1 MLFDDRLATVLRNPA
16 QSEPAVRTQ
25 YRQLLDLL
33 GSARGAERTEWVE
46 AAYARLGE
54 LAQHLP
60 AAVQSAILRTP
71 GLRLRDRTLVAW
83 LAEGEP
89 QAAAAV
95 MATAELTENDWLY
108 LIPRLP
114 MSARGF
120 LRHRRGLPFS
130 ARQVLERLGVGDL
143 VLPEPESM
151 LPAANPG
158 QPIAAPEPE
167 SPAPEADESD
177 AGISALVKR
186 IEAFQRT
193 RRQAPAPA
201 PPRPADPDY
210 RPLPEAAGPGHRP
223 LPEARTVDFASDARG
238 QVIWAD
244 PAVAP
249 LVVGLI
255 LGPARPGAVAQ
266 LDQVTIGAL
275 AQRRPIRGGRVEL
288 DGLPLIAGAWRID
301 AAPVFTPEAGQFA
314 GYEGRLRRA
323 SPVTV
328 SGTETAEAPTPVDG
342 GGDRI
347 RQVLHELRTP
357 VNAIQGFAELIQQQM
372 FGPTPNE
379 YRALAAAVAVDAARL
394 MAAFDEI
401 DRLARLETGAL
412 DLAEGESDW
421 REVTAQI
428 LRRLESALRPRS
440 ARIELT
446 ARGSPFAVA
455 IEQAEAMQLAWR
467 LLATVA
473 GAMAPG
479 EIIDLA
485 LSGTGTQVV
494 MEADLPA
501 AMLASDDLFAATT
514 ALQPRAISAGMFGA
528 GFALRLARA
537 EAEAAGGT
545 LEAAG
550 ECLRLT
556 LPALTRRK
564 PIHTLDSGEHG
575 SLTAA

>member
-46 AAYARLGE
+46 AAYARLAE
-54 LAQHLP
+54 LATQLP
-60 AAVQSAILRTP
+60 AAVQSAILRAP

-83 LAEGEP
+83 LAQGEP
-89 QAAAAV
+89 QAAAAA
-95 MATAELTENDWLY
+95 MATADLSESDWLY

-114 MSARGF
+114 ISARGF

-130 ARQVLERLGVGDL
+130 VRQVLERLGVGDL
-143 VLPEPESM
+143 VLPEPDAM
-151 LPAANPG
+151 LPAADLEPI
-158 QPIAAPEPE
+158 IAAQPEI
-167 SPAPEADESD
+167 PAPEADETE

-186 IEAFQRT
+186 IQAFQRA
-193 RRQAPAPA
+193 RRGASGPAPGSA
-201 PPRPADPDY
+201 SDPTGPAASVTERRTIPDI
-210 RPLPEAAGPGHRP
+210 RAF
-223 LPEARTVDFASDARG
+223 DFASDARG
-238 QVIWAD
+238 QVVWAD
-244 PAVAP
+244 AEIAP
-249 LVVGLI
+249 LIVGLI
-255 LGPARPGAVAQ
+255 LGPNRPGAVAQ
-266 LDQVTIGAL
+266 FDDVAIRAL
-275 AQRRPIRGGRVEL
+275 TQRRPIRGGHVEL
-288 DGLPLIAGAWRID
+288 GGLPAIAGAWRID
-301 AAPVFTPEAGQFA
+301 AAPVFTPGTGQFA
-314 GYEGRLRRA
+314 GYEGRLRRTDA
-323 SPVTV
+323 ATGLAPAA
-328 SGTETAEAPTPVDG
+328 GAEATAHPSRE
-342 GGDRI
+342 GGDGDRV

-394 MAAFDEI
+394 MAGFDEI
-401 DRLARLETGAL
+401 DRLARLETRAL

-421 REVTAQI
+421 RQVTGQI

-440 ARIELT
+440 ARIELS
-446 ARGSPFAVA
+446 AQGSPFAVA

-467 LLATVA
+467 LLATLA

-485 LSGTGTQVV
+485 LRGTGTQVI

-501 AMLASDDLFAATT
+501 AMLASDDLFAA
-514 ALQPRAISAGMFGA
+514 AIGGQPRAISAGMFGA

-550 ECLRLT
+550 ERLRLT
-556 LPALTRRK
+556 LPTLTRRN
-564 PIHTLDSGEHG
+564 PVHTHDAGEHG
-575 SLTAA
+575 SLSAA